1 MNSLAFNHATS
12 KNIFLFVFLSATIV
26 YIAGLFVDVINVDAA
41 QYASISK
48 EMFETGSYLVI
59 KHCGEDYLD
68 KPPLLF
74 WLSALSFKIFGI
86 YNWSYKLPS
95 FLFSLIGVFATYKL
109 ALSLYDKR
117 VATLAALILYTTQ
130 AIFMF
135 NNDVRTDTLLAAA
148 VITAIWLLHEYTINN
163 KWIYLLGGSLFIAL
177 GMLAKGPIGLVAPA
191 LALGSHWLLKTDWQK
206 ILKWQWLFVIVIIM
220 VLLTPM
226 CYGLYKQFGF
236 EGVKFFFWTQS
247 FGRITGENVWKND
260 AGYFFFLHTF
270 LWSFMPWSVVAIFAF
285 SNSIWAF
292 ITRRT
297 LPEYITLFGFTL
309 VFIALSLSR
318 YKLPHYIFVVFPLMA
333 ILTAEVIETQI
344 SRSRIITK
352 WLVAIHLIIFVAYV
366 ILNAILFYIF
376 PIENLWF
383 PTIAVGF
390 IFISAYLFYL
400 KLFNGLVIPL
410 ALASIAFNF
419 TMNTHFYPN
428 LMQYQAAKQAAT
440 TIKNE
445 LPTHAEIYF
454 YKNKSAAFDFYFKS
468 DVKPIQQSEI
478 SQKAAQGNSF
488 WIYSENPDFKQE
500 FDALNISVKKQ
511 YEFDSYKV
519 QLLKLSFLNPATR
532 NETLNKAYLVEI

>member
-1 MNSLAFNHATS
+1 MNSLAFNHAIS

-86 YNWSYKLPS
+86 HNWSYKLPS

-117 VATLAALILYTTQ
+117 VAILAALILYTTQ

-135 NNDVRTDTLLAAA
+135 NNDVRTDTLLAAS
-148 VITAIWLLHEYTINN
+148 VITAIWLLHEFSISG
-163 KWIYLLGGSLFIAL
+163 KSFFLFCGSVFIAL
-177 GMLAKGPIGLVAPA
+177 GMLAKGPIGIVAPA
-191 LALGSHWLLKTDWQK
+191 LALGSHWLLKKDRQK
-206 ILKWQWLFVIVIIM
+206 IFNPKWLIAVAI
-220 VLLTPM
+220 VLLLLAPM
-226 CYGLYKQFGF
+226 CYGLYKQFGV

-285 SNSIWAF
+285 ANSIWAF

-344 SRSRIITK
+344 SRSRIITR
-352 WLVAIHLIIFVAYV
+352 WLVTIHLIIFVAYV
-366 ILNAILFYIF
+366 ILNAALFYIF
-376 PIENLWF
+376 PVENLWV
-383 PTIAVGF
+383 PTIAFGF
-390 IFISAYLFYL
+390 IFISAYLYYL
-400 KLFNGLVIPL
+400 KLFNGLVIPM
-410 ALASIAFNF
+410 ALVAIAFNF
-419 TMNTHFYPN
+419 TMNAHFYPN
-428 LMQYQAAKQAAT
+428 LLKFQAAKQAAE

-445 LPTHAEIYF
+445 LPANAEIYF
-454 YKNKSAAFDFYFKS
+454 YKNKSAAFDFYFRP
-468 DVKPIQQSEI
+468 DVKPVQQNEI
-478 SQKAAQGNSF
+478 LQKAARGNSF
-488 WIYSENPDFKQE
+488 WIYSENPAFKE
-500 FDALNISVKKQ
+500 ALDALNIPVKKQ

-519 QLLKLSFLNPATR
+519 QLLNLDFLNPETR
-532 NETLNKAYLVEI
+532 QASLNKAYLVEI